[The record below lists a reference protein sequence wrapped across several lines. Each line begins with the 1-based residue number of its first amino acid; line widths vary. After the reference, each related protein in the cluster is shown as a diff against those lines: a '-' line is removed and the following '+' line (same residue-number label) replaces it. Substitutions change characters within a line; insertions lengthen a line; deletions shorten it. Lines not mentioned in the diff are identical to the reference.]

1 MHNNE
6 VVMQNI
12 YFTTEQFSQLLVT
25 VTLLNLVTVVSGLI
39 IYHNFSSFLGYLI
52 KKFNKRKCDD

>member
-1 MHNNE
+1 
-6 VVMQNI
+6 MQNI

-25 VTLLNLVTVVSGLI
+25 VTLMNLVTVVSGLI
-39 IYHNFSSFLGYLI
+39 IYHNFSSFFNYLI